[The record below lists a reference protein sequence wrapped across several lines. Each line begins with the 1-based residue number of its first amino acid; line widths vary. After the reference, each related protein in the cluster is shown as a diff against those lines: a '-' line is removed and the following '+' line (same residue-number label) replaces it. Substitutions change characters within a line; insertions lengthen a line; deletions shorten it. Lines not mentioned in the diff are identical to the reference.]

1 MNKKIFTGIMPALVT
16 PLNEDNKTVNE
27 EVAKKLIEFQMSQG
41 ANGFY
46 VLGGTGE
53 GLVINQAE
61 RERMC
66 EISIAQVAG
75 RVPVIIHIAAT
86 NLDEAIALANAVTV
100 VTHNH
105 P

>member
-16 PLNEDNKTVNE
+16 PLCEDNKTVNT
-27 EVAKKLIEFQMSQG
+27 EVAKKLIDFQLAQG

-53 GLVINQAE
+53 GLVID
-61 RERMC
+61 REQREVMC
-66 EISIAQVAG
+66 DLSVKH
-75 RVPVIIHIAAT
+75 VPA
-86 NLDEAIALANAVTV
+86 DS
-100 VTHNH
+100 